1 MKGFVRRIGI
11 AVLTS
16 TMGCGLAV
24 GQGWQHLGKVQ
35 RVEKIQDGIELT
47 AGVAKVRVTQVYNGV
62 LRVRVAPNGH
72 FPKDASWALVEMSM
86 DYKSIPVQILD
97 EKNEVKMTAGN
108 VRVSIMKSPLLIN
121 FSDAAGNILLA
132 DEPSLPMAWNG
143 QRVHVWKKMP
153 ADESYYGLG
162 DKAGPMNR
170 RNRSFTNW
178 NTDEFGWQE
187 SSDPLY
193 KTIPFF
199 IGLRKGVAYGVF
211 FDNTYRSVFDFGK
224 ESPDYFSFGAEGGE
238 LNYYFIAGPEPKK
251 IVEAYT
257 AMTGRSPLPPLW
269 TLGYQQ
275 SRYSYYPESRAREI
289 VKTLREK
296 KIPADAIYFD
306 IDYQQGNAP
315 FTINREY
322 FPTFEKMISDFRAQG
337 MHTILITDL
346 HIKKD
351 PNHGYAPYDSGMKN
365 DVFVKNPDGSLYV
378 GTVWPGASVF
388 PDFTLS
394 RVRDWW
400 GGLYKDFV
408 AMGAAGFWN
417 DMNEPALF
425 ERADKTMPLDTVHRL
440 DDGTTLDHRAIHN
453 VFGMQNVRATY
464 EGLRKLQ
471 AEERPFVLTRAAYS
485 GAQRYAATWTG
496 DNSSTWNH
504 LKMSTP
510 MLLSMGISGYP
521 FVGDDIGGF
530 AGSPPADLLT
540 RWFEVGALNPI
551 YRDHTAK
558 GTADQEPWV
567 HGPEHEAIRRKYIE
581 LRYELMP
588 YLYTGI
594 EEASRTGIPL
604 MRPVFLEY
612 PQASEFYGDNRDFLF
627 GRDFFVAPVT
637 TEMVDAE
644 EISLPPGEWYDFW
657 TNTRL
662 SSKEKFSLHPR
673 LDEMP
678 LYVRAGAIVPMQP
691 LVQNT
696 GEKPKEPLE
705 LRVYL
710 PSSDPGNDC
719 RGTLYQDDG
728 HTFAYQKGEILRVNY
743 SCQVSQGN
751 VTVTS
756 SVEKNGYQP
765 WWNSVEV
772 TLYGA
777 SAPPKEVH
785 VGDQII
791 LKWRYDGL
799 AHTVAFTMPGV
810 VGSWTAH
817 LTF

>member
-1 MKGFVRRIGI
+1 MDMTRFARRLGIGLF
-11 AVLTS
+11 ASVF
-16 TMGCGLAV
+16 GGGLAV
-24 GQGWQHLGKVQ
+24 AQGWQHLGKVQ
-35 RVEKIQDGIELT
+35 RVEKLKDGVELT
-47 AGVAKVRVTQVYNGV
+47 AGTAKVRLTVFRDGV
-62 LRVRVAPNGH
+62 FRVRVAPNGT
-72 FPKDASWALVEMSM
+72 FPKDFSWAVIES
-86 DYKSIPVQILD
+86 P
-97 EKNEVKMTAGN
+97 EPPAVKFEENQTELKIAAGN
-108 VRVSIMKSPLLIN
+108 VVATIQRSPLLIN
-121 FSDAAGNILLA
+121 FCDPAGNVLLA
-132 DEPSLPMAWNG
+132 DEPNLPMAWNG
-143 QRVHVWKKMP
+143 RRVHAWKKMP
-153 ADESYYGLG
+153 ADENYFGLG

-170 RNRSFTNW
+170 RNRAFTDW

-199 IGLRKGVAYGVF
+199 IGLRNGLAYGLF

-224 ESPDYFSFGAEGGE
+224 ESQDYFSFGAEGGE
-238 LNYYFIAGPEPKK
+238 LNYYFIAGPDPKK
-251 IVEAYT
+251 IIEEYT
-257 AMTGRSPLPPLW
+257 ALTGRSPLPPLW

-275 SRYSYYPESRAREI
+275 CRYSYYPESRAREI

-322 FPTFEKMISDFRAQG
+322 FPTFEKMIADFRAQG

-351 PNHGYAPYDSGMKN
+351 PNHAYAPYDSGMKN
-365 DVFVKNPDGSLYV
+365 DVFVKNPDGSVFV
-378 GTVWPGASVF
+378 GTVWPGESVF
-388 PDFTLS
+388 PDFTLT

-408 AMGAAGFWN
+408 GMGAAGFWN

-425 ERADKTMPLDTVHRL
+425 LRADKTMPLDVVHRL

-453 VFGMQNVRATY
+453 IYGMQNVRATY
-464 EGLRKLQ
+464 DGLRKLQ
-471 AEERPFVLTRAAYS
+471 ANERPFVLTRAAYS
-485 GAQRYAATWTG
+485 GAQRYSATWTG

-510 MLLSMGISGYP
+510 MLLSMGISGFP
-521 FVGDDIGGF
+521 LIGDDIGGF
-530 AGSPPADLLT
+530 AGSPTADLLT

-567 HGPEHEAIRRKYIE
+567 HGPEHEAIRRRYME
-581 LRYELMP
+581 LRYMLMP

-594 EEASRTGIPL
+594 EEASRTGLPL

-612 PQASEFYGDNRDFLF
+612 PHASDFYGDNRDFLF
-627 GRDFFVAPVT
+627 GRDFFAAPVT

-644 EISLPPGEWYDFW
+644 EISFPPGEWYDFW
-657 TNTRL
+657 TNTKL
-662 SSKEKFSLHPR
+662 SSKEKLSLHPR

-691 LVQNT
+691 LVQST
-696 GEKPKEPLE
+696 EEKPKGPLQ

-710 PSSDPGNDC
+710 PSSASDSDC

-743 SCQVSQGN
+743 SCQVSNGS

-756 SVEKNGYQP
+756 NTEKIAYHP
-765 WWNSVEV
+765 WWNSAELRLVGTTV
-772 TLYGA
+772 A
-777 SAPPKEVH
+777 PKEVRI
-785 VGDQII
+785 GDQVTRE
-791 LKWRYDGL
+791 WRYDGL
-799 AHTVAFTMPGV
+799 AHSVTLTVPDAARNWTVRLAF
-810 VGSWTAH
+810 
-817 LTF
+817 